1 MGLYSFNLL
10 TKRVLGEFLKITYC
24 FKGESYEKKGLIA
37 KLLIISVV
45 STFSLGFVGC
55 QTSSTNAESNTAK
68 RVVRVAHVQNENHP
82 IQGAL
87 LELEKYIEEK
97 TNNNIDVQIFPNEL
111 LGTQT
116 QTIELT
122 QTGAVDMVVAGL
134 GALEAFNSAYTVFNL
149 PYIMDS
155 IEHYHAVMNDENIMG
170 EVFNSTESSGF
181 VGLTWFDARVRNIYT
196 KNKVIQTPDDLKGL
210 KIRVQTSPTN
220 VKMLQALGA
229 SPTPMSFG
237 EVYTGLQQG
246 VIDGAENNELAL
258 VNNKHGEVAKVY
270 SYNMHAMLPDIL
282 IISTSLLDRLT
293 DEEKQIFIEAAN
305 IENEWEIKKWEQSVE
320 EAKVTAEKMGVE
332 FYYPDVKPFQDKMAD
347 LHAEYTQDENMK
359 VIYDKIKAKGI
370 EVAKAKEYEEDSV
383 LEEREE

>member
-1 MGLYSFNLL
+1 MK
-10 TKRVLGEFLKITYC
+10 KR
-24 FKGESYEKKGLIA
+24 GLIA

-82 IQGAL
+82 IHGAL

-111 LGTQT
+111 LGPQT

-122 QTGAVDMVVAGL
+122 QTEAVDMVVAGL

-181 VGLTWFDARVRNIYT
+181 VGLTWFDAGVRNIYT

-258 VNNKHGEVAKVY
+258 TNNKHGEVAKHY
-270 SYNMHAMLPDIL
+270 SYNQHAMIPDIL
-282 IISTSLLDRLT
+282 IMNAKLLDSLSEEHRNIILDAV
-293 DEEKQIFIEAAN
+293 DEINKFEVHA
-305 IENEWEIKKWEQSVE
+305 WEDKVE
-320 EAKVTAEKMGVE
+320 EAVEQSKAIGVK
-332 FYYPDVKPFQDKMAD
+332 FYYPEIEPFKEKVLPIHEEMTQNKEVKA
-347 LHAEYTQDENMK
+347 L
-359 VIYDKIKAKGI
+359 YDKIQ
-370 EVAKAKEYEEDSV
+370 AKAPEESK
-383 LEEREE
+383 